1 MFQLQCYF
9 IYFVVFYNLKYF
21 NWNAWEQ
28 FELIFL
34 EKDVGNTLN
43 GNMREQKKSNKKMQ
57 VKQFRKY
64 F

>member
-1 MFQLQCYF
+1 MLFYLVCGLLQFKKHQLKSLAHVKTVWVHF
-9 IYFVVFYNLKYF
+9 PLKK
-21 NWNAWEQ
+21 N
-28 FELIFL
+28 
-34 EKDVGNTLN
+34 VGSTLN